1 MPSPIASR
9 TSSRRVSAWTRAAT
23 ARSSTRSATP
33 IEMHPGLRA
42 RFRMSVRHG
51 AEETGSRLDRDDPA
65 APRLDLRRRLPQGA
79 RRLPAATRSIKV
91 AATKGIHTT
100 GTGAVAGPGK
110 TARRRRTC
118 TRAAARGHLF
128 KSRHRL
134 TPGSGSQ
141 PPVPRCIQPAAH
153 PGSTAPPS
161 ASTFGRGGYPDAH
174 DALAWCRARPGPACR
189 AAVRLRRRTRMRGSP
204 GAHLVGSA
212 QQVGE
217 VFGRQVEHAGVAA
230 ALSRPGPQGEAAER
244 LPTENPPHGQAH
256 GGLLYQALTALR
268 RQGDTPCP
276 LSSPSQSGRRPL
288 TMPCSATHPSGAVAG
303 CRSQGSATTRS
314 RPHADGRGHRDGGR
328 CPDLQEDAPAP
339 QGGARRWGGHL

>member
-1 MPSPIASR
+1 M
-9 TSSRRVSAWTRAAT
+9 
-23 ARSSTRSATP
+23 
-33 IEMHPGLRA
+33 
-42 RFRMSVRHG
+42 
-51 AEETGSRLDRDDPA
+51 
-65 APRLDLRRRLPQGA
+65 
-79 RRLPAATRSIKV
+79 KV
-91 AATKGIHTT
+91 AAN
-100 GTGAVAGPGK
+100 PGDPYGRH
-110 TARRRRTC
+110 RRRSRPRED
-118 TRAAARGHLF
+118 RAAASNVHTGRGGGSSLQISTPPHA
-128 KSRHRL
+128 RL
-134 TPGSGSQ
+134 RGPASCTSMHTARGA
-141 PPVPRCIQPAAH
+141 PRIN
-153 PGSTAPPS
+153 S
-161 ASTFGRGGYPDAH
+161 STFGRGGYPDTH

-256 GGLLYQALTALR
+256 KGFLYQALTILR

-288 TMPCSATHPSGAVAG
+288 KMPCSAIHPSGAVAG

-314 RPHADGRGHRDGGR
+314 ARTPIDGVIETVAAAQISRKTRRRPKAAQGDG
-328 CPDLQEDAPAP
+328 EDIFSA
-339 QGGARRWGGHL
+339 